1 MSLSIPKARPGAGD
15 SWSNASVF
23 GIPQEGGTGFA
34 VERDA
39 ILRRLREKGVKNL
52 VFLVTDVHHAELI
65 RHHPTPAWSFHEFVA
80 GPLSA
85 GLGRPRPLDEGLNP
99 RSLFA
104 TARVNNF
111 GDIVIEP
118 GTLAVRLMGEDGS
131 MLGSHTLGAE

>member
-1 MSLSIPKARPGAGD
+1 MGGA
-15 SWSNASVF
+15 AT
-23 GIPQEGGTGFA
+23 PRQ
-34 VERDA
+34 
-39 ILRRLREKGVKNL
+39 LRERGVTTL
-52 VFLVTDVHHAELI
+52 VFLAADVPPAELA
-65 RHHPTPAWSFHEFVA
+65 RLHPTPAWSFHEFVA

-111 GDIVIEP
+111 GEIVIEP